1 MGLDMLLEILGTL
14 ERLAAK
20 VTLVRLERHMDADMG
35 RNVVALHSSSAARV
49 PLARQVQVVGA
60 LAANV
65 LFADV
70 FLGHVSSDSTD
81 IRYSLD
87 FCDEIHSNSS
97 NEMS

>member
-14 ERLAAK
+14 KRLAAE
-20 VTLVRLERHMDADMG
+20 VTLVRLERHVDADM
-35 RNVVALHSSSAARV
+35 RRDVVALHSSRAARV

-70 FLGHVSSDSTD
+70 FLGTMLASG
-81 IRYSLD
+81 
-87 FCDEIHSNSS
+87 FEQ
-97 NEMS
+97 